1 MIALASDHAGFSYK
15 EKIKGI
21 LNEMQLPFT
30 DFGTHSN
37 ESTDYPDYGHAA
49 SVAISKGECDR
60 GILVCGTGIGMSI
73 VANKHAGVRAAVC
86 ETIEAAEL
94 SRKHNDANVLCTE
107 QFLHPHACKVLD
119 NVYIFAAA
127 VIPFAG
133 ISLRILVRHDA
144 SRGFKDCLT
153 DEILRCD
160 QF

>member
-73 VANKHAGVRAAVC
+73 VANKHAGVRAAAC

-94 SRKHNDANVLCTE
+94 SRKHNDANVLCIGERLTTWDEAQSIVKIFLQTE
-107 QFLHPHACKVLD
+107 FEGGRHERRVAKIH
-119 NVYIFAAA
+119 
-127 VIPFAG
+127 
-133 ISLRILVRHDA
+133 SLT
-144 SRGFKDCLT
+144 SC
-153 DEILRCD
+153 
-160 QF
+160 